1 MTMPKWK
8 EFRSDRLEINP
19 LPARLDFIQS
29 ASGLLLA
36 LFMWAHMFFV
46 SSILLGK
53 EAMYMIARFF
63 EGYYIFGKSYH
74 LLVTFAAA
82 SIFTIFIIHALVAVR
97 KFPANYRQY
106 RIFRTHMTRINHSET
121 SLWFYQL
128 ITGFSLFFLASIHL
142 YIMMTNPADIG
153 PFASAD
159 RVISSWMWPLYIVLL
174 LAVELHGTIGL
185 YRLIVKWV
193 SFEGDDPKK
202 RRKSLRHLKQIITV
216 FFLVLGFVTL
226 AAYMKI
232 GLEHKDNVG
241 EHYISRSQR

>member
-1 MTMPKWK
+1 MAKWK
-8 EFRSDRLEINP
+8 DFRSDRLEINP
-19 LPARLDFIQS
+19 MPARLDFVQS
-29 ASGLLLA
+29 ASGLFLA

-53 EAMYMIARFF
+53 ESMYMIARFF
-63 EGYYIFGKSYH
+63 EGYYIFGKSYP
-74 LLVTFAAA
+74 LMVTFAAA
-82 SIFTIFIIHALVAVR
+82 SISFVFVVHAAVTVR

-106 RIFRTHMTRINHSET
+106 RIFRTHMTRIKHSET

-153 PFASAD
+153 PYASAD

-202 RRKSLRHLKQIITV
+202 RRESLRRLKQIITV

-232 GLEHKDNVG
+232 GIDHKAHVG
-241 EHYISRSQR
+241 EHYISQSQR

>member
-1 MTMPKWK
+1 MPKWK

-193 SFEGDDPKK
+193 SFEGDDAKK

>member
-1 MTMPKWK
+1 MPKWK

-193 SFEGDDPKK
+193 SFEGDDAKK

-216 FFLVLGFVTL
+216 FFSGFRFC
-226 AAYMKI
+226 
-232 GLEHKDNVG
+232 
-241 EHYISRSQR
+241 YISSIYEDRVRT

>member
-1 MTMPKWK
+1 MAKWK

-29 ASGLLLA
+29 ASGLFLA

-53 EAMYMIARFF
+53 EPMYMIAKFF
-63 EGYYIFGKSYH
+63 EGYYIFGKSYP

-82 SIFTIFIIHALVAVR
+82 SISTILIIHATVSVR

-106 RIFRTHMTRINHSET
+106 RIFRTHMIRVKHNDT

-142 YIMMTNPADIG
+142 YTMMTNPAEIG
-153 PFASAD
+153 PYASAD
-159 RVISSWMWPLYIVLL
+159 RVISNWMWPLYIFLL
-174 LAVELHGTIGL
+174 LAVELHGSIGL

-193 SFEGDDPKK
+193 SLGGSDPKK
-202 RRKSLRHLKQIITV
+202 CRKSLQRWKQIITV
-216 FFLVLGFVTL
+216 FFLVLGFITL

-232 GLEHKDNVG
+232 GLEHKGHVG
-241 EHYISRSQR
+241 ERYISRSQR

>member
-193 SFEGDDPKK
+193 SFEGDDAKK